1 MSPKSFLFKLKMRFW
16 PPLMGA
22 GIRMKNISDDISS
35 FDMEM
40 KLRPWNKNLH
50 GIHFG
55 GSLFAMTDPTFS
67 TILAKNLGKNYMVVD
82 KDSSIKFLKPGKGKV
97 KAHFNISAARIAE
110 IKKEADEK
118 FKSEP
123 KFSAEIRDESETVIA
138 TVEKTVYVRR
148 KDKKPTPGYKP
159 PHPQ

>member
-67 TILAKNLGKNYMVVD
+67 TI
-82 KDSSIKFLKPGKGKV
+82 
-97 KAHFNISAARIAE
+97 
-110 IKKEADEK
+110 KKEADEK